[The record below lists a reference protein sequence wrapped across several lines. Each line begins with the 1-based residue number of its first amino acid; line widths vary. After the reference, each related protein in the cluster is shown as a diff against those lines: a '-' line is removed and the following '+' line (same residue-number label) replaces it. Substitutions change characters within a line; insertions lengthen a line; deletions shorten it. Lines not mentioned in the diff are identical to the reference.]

1 MSRLNLDLDVLR
13 SFVTGL
19 ELGSFAK
26 AADRLGRSTS
36 ALSAQLKKLED
47 QVGVPVLRKSGR
59 GLALTPTGE
68 VVLSYARRL
77 LELNDEAVVAVR
89 GSTLSGVVRIGFQED
104 FGEGVLTEIL
114 GRFARAH
121 PAVGIDAR
129 VARNTELLG
138 AVAGDRLDLA
148 LTWESGELT
157 AEQERLGS
165 LPMCWIGQPALVAEH
180 LHQGTPLPLVAFEA
194 PCLMRS
200 RAIEA
205 LDRAGIPWR
214 IAFTSSSLSGIW
226 AAVQAGLG
234 ITVRTPAGK
243 PEGLAI
249 LNELPV
255 LPRIGLNLNYRKNPG
270 EPLPARLSEIVRAR
284 LDELLPSCQ
293 LPLPAK
299 GQQASGA
306 EGSAE
311 NAALA

>member
-1 MSRLNLDLDVLR
+1 MARLNLDLDVLR

-47 QVGVPVLRKSGR
+47 QVGTPVLRKSGR

-89 GSTLSGVVRIGFQED
+89 GSHLSGVVRIGFQED
-104 FGEGVLTEIL
+104 FGEGILTGIL

-138 AVAGDRLDLA
+138 AVAGGLLDLA

-157 AEQERLGS
+157 GEQECLGN
-165 LPMCWIGQPALVAEH
+165 LPMCWIGEPALVADH
-180 LHQGTPLPLVAFEA
+180 LRSGTPLPLVAFAA

-205 LDRAGIPWR
+205 LDRAEIPWR

-226 AAVQAGLG
+226 AAVRAGLG
-234 ITVRTPAGK
+234 VTVRTPAGK
-243 PEGLAI
+243 PDDLALI
-249 LNELPV
+249 TSLPP
-255 LPRIGLNLNYRKNPG
+255 LPRIGLNLNYQRNPV
-270 EPLPARLSEIVRAR
+270 EPLPARLAEIICER
-284 LDELLPSCQ
+284 L
-293 LPLPAK
+293 
-299 GQQASGA
+299 
-306 EGSAE
+306 
-311 NAALA
+311 AALLAHQ